1 MSTLVATSVSSIY
14 SNKFIPKKS
23 LLITAITFAGALL
36 TISQANAAAEI
47 TIAQPVTGSTTIVE
61 QYSNGQT
68 ATISASP
75 GNISMQNGMPY
86 SVTQVT
92 NVPRYSFNQ
101 GSSTVVTR
109 GPITSQV
116 TQQIGNS
123 VVTIPT
129 NTGLT
134 TTVNV
139 PVNSSTQVLVPVTTN
154 TVPVINN
161 QITTTPVVTNT
172 TITTLDAIQLKPTF
186 STAGVVNANTRVMKI
201 LKDSSGRDVAVPAN
215 SIKPGDTIEYHTTY
229 VNNGAQQ
236 INDLNA
242 MVSLPTGVRVVSLN
256 SPLPTLATT
265 GGDSYQT
272 IQQVGNTVVVQENY
286 SGLKWN
292 LANLTNNA
300 PQTIVIRAKVQ

>member
-1 MSTLVATSVSSIY
+1 MSTLVATSVSLIHSD
-14 SNKFIPKKS
+14 KFIPKKS
-23 LLITAITFAGALL
+23 LFTTAIIFGGALL

-75 GNISMQNGMPY
+75 GNISMQTGVPF
-86 SVTQVT
+86 STQVV
-92 NVPRYSFNQ
+92 NVPSYSSRQ
-101 GSSTVVTR
+101 GTTTIVNR
-109 GPITSQV
+109 GQINSQV

-129 NTGLT
+129 NTGLS

-139 PVNSSTQVLVPVTTN
+139 PVNSSTKVLVPVTTN
-154 TVPVINN
+154 TVPIINN
-161 QITTTPVVTNT
+161 RMTTTPVVTNT

-186 STAGVVNANTRVMKI
+186 STAGVVNANTKVMKI

-236 INDLNA
+236 ISDLNA

-292 LANLTNNA
+292 LANLTNNT